1 MQERIWYLSDITV
14 EDNNYKVDQIVIAVL
29 KDDPAEELEDTLIYN
44 FGIQKTLDR
53 ENTDTTISNIEE
65 QSGTTL
71 NVTEFDDLAS
81 MAQALYD
88 GQVQAVIYNAAYD
101 DTIEETVEDF
111 TDQIK
116 VLENHE
122 IRTQT
127 QMTGNDIN
135 VTQNPFTVYI
145 SGIDVYGEISQTAEA
160 M

>member
-1 MQERIWYLSDITV
+1 MLLILMMQLNVLPVRYTGAVIGLTIFLAILMILMQFPRKMRLAGCILSGIFCLVFILGDIYLARTHMVLSDITV

-65 QSGTTL
+65 QGGTTL

-88 GQVQAVIYNAAYD
+88 GQVQAVI
-101 DTIEETVEDF
+101 ICS
-111 TDQIK
+111 
-116 VLENHE
+116 L
-122 IRTQT
+122 
-127 QMTGNDIN
+127 
-135 VTQNPFTVYI
+135 
-145 SGIDVYGEISQTAEA
+145 
-160 M
+160 